1 MDLHYEDM
9 GELECQQ
16 KIDVDIRSEY
26 IKVYFTKM
34 YACMQKEWFFNFDVT
49 WIIFY
54 EGSDIP
60 TQWLV
65 IDVIFL

>member
-1 MDLHYEDM
+1 M

-34 YACMQKEWFFNFDVT
+34 YAQYKGNGFFYFDVT

-60 TQWLV
+60 TQWFV
-65 IDVIFL
+65 IDIIFL